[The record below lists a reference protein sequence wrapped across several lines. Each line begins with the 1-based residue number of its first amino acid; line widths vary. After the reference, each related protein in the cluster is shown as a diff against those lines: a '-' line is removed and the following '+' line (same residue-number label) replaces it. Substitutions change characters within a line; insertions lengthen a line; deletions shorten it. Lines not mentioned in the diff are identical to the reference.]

1 MGNNPAV
8 SVVIPLYN
16 TEKYIGACLD
26 SILNQT
32 FTDFEVIVVDD
43 CSTDNSCAVINSYA
57 KKFDGRL
64 NLLHMEKNSG
74 SAPAPRNKG
83 LENSSGE
90 YIFFMDADDMI
101 TKTALE
107 EMYTLAKANTAD
119 VVYCEKNYD
128 MNADGSNVRLYC
140 RQRGAI
146 DKPTFQADDS
156 AERVKYLLQNN
167 IWGTPWCKLV
177 RRNLLI
183 ENGIIFPKVRPCDDH
198 IWTLEIF
205 FFAKKFLHVPN
216 ANYLWRKT
224 ESSATRG
231 GQTPQTRMNLWINST
246 ILGLKGLDKK
256 LGELEFFQQNP
267 QARYDILNQFNRSMF
282 NISLKYRNNL
292 KPFEIYEAIKEE
304 FGAALG
310 EQDVLIAMLCTL
322 LDEYEKKSIER
333 HNHIKI
339 LDAKIQELSV
349 ALSRSRAKVAELE
362 AEINSLYS
370 ENRL

>member
-8 SVVIPLYN
+8 SVIIPLYN
-16 TEKYIGACLD
+16 TEKYLSACLD
-26 SILNQT
+26 SLLNQT
-32 FTDFEVIVVDD
+32 FTDFEIVVVND
-43 CSTDNSCAVINSYA
+43 CSTDKSVEIINSYA
-57 KKFDGRL
+57 EKFGGRL

-83 LENSSGE
+83 LENSCGE
-90 YIFFMDADDMI
+90 YIFFMDADDLV

-107 EMYTLAKANTAD
+107 EMYTLAKENAAD

-128 MNADGSNVRLYC
+128 VNADGSNIRLC
-140 RQRGAI
+140 SRQRGAI
-146 DKPTFQADDS
+146 DKPTFQADDL

-177 RRNLLI
+177 RRNLLV
-183 ENGIIFPKVRPCDDH
+183 ENGIVFPKVRPCDDH

-216 ANYLWRKT
+216 ANYIWRKT

-256 LGELEFFQQNP
+256 LSELEFFQENP
-267 QARYDILNQFNRSMF
+267 QARYEVLNQFNRSMF

-292 KPFEIYEAIKEE
+292 KPFEIYEAIKQE

-322 LDEYEKKSIER
+322 LDEHEKKSIER
-333 HNHIKI
+333 YNYIKN
-339 LDAKIQELSV
+339 LDAKFQELSQ
-349 ALSRSRAKVAELE
+349 ALLKSRAQVAELE
-362 AEINSLYS
+362 KEINSMYS
-370 ENRL
+370 EIRL